1 MANINRTTK
10 VIAITIRYL
19 LLTLVIAGCAST
31 GGSPPPTESAPIVAD
46 AYRIGVDDVLQIS
59 VWKNP
64 DLSVKVPVRPD
75 GMISMPLAGDVQAGG
90 RTPQEVAEEIET
102 VLDRYIREPKVAV
115 IVSDLR
121 SHEYLSRIRVT
132 GSVAQPSSLT
142 YRQGMT
148 VLDAV
153 LASGGCTEFAS
164 ENKTKLYRRT
174 AESTQ
179 VIDVRLG
186 DILNKGDLRSNFT
199 LQPGDVI
206 TVPER
211 NF

>member
-1 MANINRTTK
+1 MA
-10 VIAITIRYL
+10 V
-19 LLTLVIAGCAST
+19 
-31 GGSPPPTESAPIVAD
+31 D
-46 AYRIGVDDVLQIS
+46 AYRIGVDDVLQVS

-75 GMISMPLAGDVQAGG
+75 GMISMPLAGDIQAGG
-90 RTPQEVAEEIET
+90 RTPEEVAEEIET
-102 VLDRYIREPKVAV
+102 VLGEYLREPKVAV

-179 VIDVRLG
+179 VFAVKLG
-186 DILNKGDLRSNFT
+186 DILNKGDLRSNYT
-199 LQPGDVI
+199 LRPGDVI